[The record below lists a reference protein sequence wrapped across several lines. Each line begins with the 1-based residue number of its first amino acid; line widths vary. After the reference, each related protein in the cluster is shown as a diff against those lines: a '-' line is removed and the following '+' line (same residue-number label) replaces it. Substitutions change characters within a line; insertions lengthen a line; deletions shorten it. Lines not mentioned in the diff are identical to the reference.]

1 VKVKIY
7 IEGGGDGSYLDER
20 FREAWTTFFENA
32 GLEGRMP
39 RPVRGK
45 GRMQTFDLYATAVR
59 NRRED
64 ELPLLLVD
72 SEDLPASGH
81 SAWQHLKAQKD
92 DSWDRPSGAGDD
104 DVFLMIC
111 SMETWFVADRKT
123 LKTFFGQCWRE
134 SALPKWPKLEDV
146 SKEKIFEALHNATAS
161 CGKRCYAKGKL
172 SFELLRQIDPTEV
185 ERGCPAAKRLLD
197 RLRDL

>member
-1 VKVKIY
+1 
-7 IEGGGDGSYLDER
+7 
-20 FREAWTTFFENA
+20 
-32 GLEGRMP
+32 MP

-81 SAWQHLKAQKD
+81 SAWQHLKARKD

-161 CGKRCYAKGKL
+161 CGKRSYAKGKL

-185 ERGCPAAKRLLD
+185 KRGCPAAKRLLD